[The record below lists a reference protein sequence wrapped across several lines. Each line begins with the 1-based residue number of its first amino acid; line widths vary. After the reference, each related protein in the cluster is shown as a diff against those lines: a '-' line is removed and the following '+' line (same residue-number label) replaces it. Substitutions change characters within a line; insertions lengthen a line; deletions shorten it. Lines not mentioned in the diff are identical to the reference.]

1 MLLRNIMEAKHK
13 VVISA
18 NPSTK
23 LNDAVNLLVTN
34 NIGCLPVL
42 DDDEKLIGIISE
54 RDILNMVNQE
64 ISQLA
69 EKTVGDIMTKKLIKG
84 SPEDNLSKIAEIM
97 EENKIRHLPIVK
109 GEKVIGLI
117 SLWEIYRAKMQ
128 NMETENRTLSHML
141 HGRDKT
147 GDYDMVTESDK

>member
-13 VVISA
+13 VLISA
-18 NPSTK
+18 HPATR

-42 DDDEKLIGIISE
+42 DDEEKLIGIVSE
-54 RDILNMVNQE
+54 RDILTRVNE
-64 ISQLA
+64 DITHLA
-69 EKTVGDIMTKKLIKG
+69 EMTVENIMTKKLIKG
-84 SPEDNLSKIAEIM
+84 SPEDNLTKIAGIM
-97 EENKIRHLPIVK
+97 EDNKIRHLPIVK
-109 GEKVIGLI
+109 EEKVIGLI
-117 SLWEIYRAKMQ
+117 SLWEIYRARMQ

-147 GDYDMVTESDK
+147 GDYDMTTESDK